1 MGILKN
7 DAFLDAD
14 RKTPPETVLFLKK
27 SLMIFTERG
36 ERGGGRV
43 GVKQRDVNGGGY
55 RIGTNSR
62 ARTE

>member
-14 RKTPPETVLFLKK
+14 RKTPPETVFFFK

-36 ERGGGRV
+36 EKGRGSV
-43 GVKQRDVNGGGY
+43 GVKQRDVKGGGY